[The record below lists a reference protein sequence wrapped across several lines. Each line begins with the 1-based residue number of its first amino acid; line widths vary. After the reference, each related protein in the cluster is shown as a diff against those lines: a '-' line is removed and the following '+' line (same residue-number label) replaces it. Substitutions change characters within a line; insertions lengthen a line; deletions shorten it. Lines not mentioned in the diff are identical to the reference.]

1 VFSKVNILSKTLV
14 ISGLLISCL
23 ERIIRIEWLEVI
35 GFSLMAIGLMLGK
48 NDLFESN
55 QEYGKLI
62 YYTLMTLMLLMI
74 FFYWFM

>member
-1 VFSKVNILSKTLV
+1 M
-14 ISGLLISCL
+14 
-23 ERIIRIEWLEVI
+23 EWLEVI

-62 YYTLMTLMLLMI
+62 YYTLTTLMLLMI